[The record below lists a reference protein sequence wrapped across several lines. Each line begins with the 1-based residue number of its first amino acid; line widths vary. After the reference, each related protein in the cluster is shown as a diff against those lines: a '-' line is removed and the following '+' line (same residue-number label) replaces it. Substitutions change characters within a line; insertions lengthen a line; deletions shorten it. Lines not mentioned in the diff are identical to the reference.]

1 MKLELLNP
9 ELQRA
14 YRFIPNTPVSSPFPR
29 ALLRAGIGRMKP
41 APIPAEV
48 TFEKIDFDDP
58 PSIHVF
64 SPALGG
70 NGAAL
75 LFIHGGG
82 MVIGSPLMDYP
93 LAIDVVRQLGITVV
107 LAGYR
112 LAPEYPFPTPV
123 DDCERGWNWI
133 IDNASP
139 RGIDTARVAI
149 GGQSAGGG
157 LAAMLIQRRHDKS
170 GAQPAAQWLICP
182 MLDDRTAGDKSL
194 DKIKNRLWNN
204 KSNRAGW
211 AAFLGTTPGSADV
224 PSGSVP
230 SRRTNFSGLPP
241 AWIGTGT
248 VELFYREDVAYA
260 HALDAAGVEVTL
272 DEVPGAPHAFEDM
285 AASTR
290 IAQEYVERARRWL
303 ARQLGVEY
311 VELSV
316 TERPTK

>member
-14 YRFIPNTPVSSPFPR
+14 YRFVPNTPVSSSFTR
-29 ALLRAGIGRMKP
+29 ALVRAGTGRVKP
-41 APIPAEV
+41 APIPDEV
-48 TFEKIDFDDP
+48 KFEKIDFDGA

-64 SPALGG
+64 TPASGG

-75 LFIHGGG
+75 LYIHAGG
-82 MVIGSPLMDYP
+82 MVIGSPLLDYP

-123 DDCERGWNWI
+123 DDCERGWNWVV
-133 IDNASP
+133 DNASL
-139 RGIDTARVAI
+139 RGIDTSRIAI

-157 LAAMLIQRRHDKS
+157 LAAMLAQRLHDKS

-182 MLDDRTAGDKSL
+182 MLDDRTAGDRSL

-211 AAFLGTTPGSADV
+211 KAFLGTTPGSADV
-224 PSGSVP
+224 PTGSVP
-230 SRRTNFSGLPP
+230 SRRTDLSGLPP

-272 DEVPGAPHAFEDM
+272 DEVPGAPHAFEAM
-285 AASTR
+285 AAKTR
-290 IAQEYVERARRWL
+290 IAQQYVERARRWL
-303 ARQLGVEY
+303 AGRLGVEY
-311 VELSV
+311 VE
-316 TERPTK
+316 